1 LVAGVAQLVEQ
12 RIRNAKV
19 GSSTLFTGTIQL
31 TRTDESSAGFLLS
44 EQKTVEQ
51 TSQFSSLHFFI
62 SDSFSGNSQ
71 EVPGKNSLAG

>member
-1 LVAGVAQLVEQ
+1 MAIIIDIVEFFDSLH
-12 RIRNAKV
+12 R
-19 GSSTLFTGTIQL
+19 TIQL

>member
-1 LVAGVAQLVEQ
+1 
-12 RIRNAKV
+12 
-19 GSSTLFTGTIQL
+19 L

>member
-1 LVAGVAQLVEQ
+1 
-12 RIRNAKV
+12 
-19 GSSTLFTGTIQL
+19 L

-51 TSQFSSLHFFI
+51 TSQFSSLHCFI

-71 EVPGKNSLAG
+71 EVPGKNCLAG